1 MIREVLSRRFKNN
14 WPKPDLIVIDGG
26 KGQLNA
32 ALSVLKKIAAN
43 MPVIAIVR
51 ELHRLYDKPD
61 LKLSYI
67 GPNDTEGLFTLQQEG
82 VKTHTIFSG
91 KLRRYFS
98 LQNIVDILF
107 KIPAGFVQSF
117 FLLLFNRPKLIF
129 SKGGSGSL
137 AVLAAARLLYIPVF
151 LHESDSVP
159 GMSNQIASKWA
170 KKIFISFEKTGFF
183 NSENTT
189 VTGNPTRK
197 ELLEG
202 DIQKAKEVL
211 GLTLG
216 KPVLLFLGGSQG
228 AQAVND
234 SILSMLGELINEYE
248 IIHVTGN
255 KNYGD
260 VQKEAEIILD
270 KDHQQ
275 YYHRFGSLG
284 EVQLKHAYRA
294 ADLIISRAGAGSIFE
309 IAACGKPSI
318 LIPLPGS
325 AQDHQSKNA
334 YQYAA
339 SGAAIVVEQE
349 NLSPNFFI
357 GKVQYL
363 LAQPEKLQKMKDAA
377 LRFSKP
383 LAAKA
388 LAREILEYLQQ

>member
-1 MIREVLSRRFKNN
+1 
-14 WPKPDLIVIDGG
+14 
-26 KGQLNA
+26 
-32 ALSVLKKIAAN
+32 

-67 GPNDTEGLFTLQQEG
+67 GPNDTEGLFALQQEG